1 MLEAGSALLIVF
13 LGLWAVQAGAQSAFV
28 EREDEFVPARPCT
41 AVSGLFEKD
50 VFMLVF
56 TEDLERLISFPRVR
70 ELNGRIRILK
80 SGIVPTR
87 PCYLLD
93 FHRYVN

>member
-1 MLEAGSALLIVF
+1 MVMEAGSALLIVF
-13 LGLWAVQAGAQSAFV
+13 LGLWTVQGLSEPSWN
-28 EREDEFVPARPCT
+28 ERMNSCRPGPALQCQDYLRN
-41 AVSGLFEKD
+41 

-56 TEDLERLISFPRVR
+56 TEALERLISFPRVR

-87 PCYLLD
+87 PCFLLD